1 MFSEGDSVLFEFS
14 IAAQL
19 AGAIILLL
27 WSFGKVS
34 RNAIE
39 MCFPGIATVDIDA
52 EGNGILKKEI
62 LQKNVKKIFLN
73 VWAFIICGYI
83 MNIFS
88 SNDMEKTILK
98 AIVIVVITA
107 LLIAIGFASAGYM
120 SKGWFKNDVKLS
132 PEEMEKLNVLSP
144 IPEKDIIDMF
154 K

>member
-39 MCFPGIATVDIDA
+39 MCFPSIAAVDIDA

-73 VWAFIICGYI
+73 VWAFICITCGYI
-83 MNIFS
+83 MNIFPL
-88 SNDMEKTILK
+88 MIWKK
-98 AIVIVVITA
+98 P
-107 LLIAIGFASAGYM
+107 F
-120 SKGWFKNDVKLS
+120 
-132 PEEMEKLNVLSP
+132 
-144 IPEKDIIDMF
+144 
-154 K
+154 